1 MQDLPRGFD
10 LAAAQAGFKYKGRP
24 DLALIFSRAP
34 ARAAGVF
41 TTNAFQAAPV
51 QVARENLTGSDLV
64 RAVLVNAGQA
74 NACTG
79 EEGLADCRRT
89 LDMLAGLLDIS
100 PGQVLPASTGVI
112 GVRMPMHIWENSL
125 PGLVESL
132 GKCSGDQAAM
142 AIMTTDTFP
151 KTASREIELER
162 GRVSFW
168 GMTKGAGMIC
178 PDMATMLAFVL
189 TDMQVDGPE
198 WQEMLAVAMEKS
210 FNAITVDGDTS
221 TNDCVLALANGESG
235 VSCKSREDRD
245 KTAKA
250 LEDVCRDLAYQI
262 VKDAEGGTKVMHIR
276 VTGAADSRDA
286 RKAARAVGNSS
297 LVKTAMFG
305 RDPNW
310 GRIVA
315 ALGRSGAGFDPGKVR
330 LSLAGLEIFS
340 GGRPVDMDIDE
351 VFAPLLAYR
360 DIRVD
365 IDLGSGEAE
374 YFLLASD
381 LTDEYIRIN
390 SDYRS

>member
-1 MQDLPRGFD
+1 MQDLPLGFD
-10 LAAAQAGFKYKGRP
+10 LAAVRAGFKYKDRP
-24 DLALIFSRAP
+24 DLALIFSRTP

-51 QVARENLTGSDLV
+51 LVARENLDRSDLM

-89 LDMLAGLLDIS
+89 LDLLAGHLDIS
-100 PGQVLPASTGVI
+100 AGEILPASTGVI
-112 GVRMPMHIWENSL
+112 GVRMPMPTWEKSL
-125 PGLVESL
+125 PGLVENL
-132 GKCSGDQAAM
+132 GKCTGEQAAM

-151 KTASREIELER
+151 KTAAREIELDQ
-162 GRVSFW
+162 GRVRFW

-189 TDMQVDGPE
+189 TDLQVDGAL
-198 WQEMLAVAMEKS
+198 WQEMLAGAMEQS

-221 TNDCVLALANGESG
+221 TNDCVLALAGG
-235 VSCKSREDRD
+235 GSRAGLHSSRDRD
-245 KTAKA
+245 IAAKA

-276 VTGAADSRDA
+276 VTGAADSLDA

-305 RDPNW
+305 CDPNW

-315 ALGRSGAGFDPGKVR
+315 ALGRSGAVFDPGKVR

-340 GGRPVDMDIDE
+340 KGRPVDMDIDE
-351 VFAPLLAYR
+351 VFAPLLSSR
-360 DIRVD
+360 DIQVD
-365 IDLGSGEAE
+365 IDLGRGQGE
-374 YFLLASD
+374 YFLMASD